1 VCLDLAF
8 DVGGDGVG
16 VGGYRD
22 PHRILRHMGGCI
34 EKSRESLINLV
45 IFVFVADVKRKAR
58 LNTHVPNHVIAPG
71 AFKPDQTKLMELR
84 RTLNLIMK
92 TVGRD
97 SF

>member
-1 VCLDLAF
+1 
-8 DVGGDGVG
+8 
-16 VGGYRD
+16 
-22 PHRILRHMGGCI
+22 
-34 EKSRESLINLV
+34 
-45 IFVFVADVKRKAR
+45 
-58 LNTHVPNHVIAPG
+58 VIAPG

>member
-1 VCLDLAF
+1 MASAWAAIVIRIGSCGTWKCGWL
-8 DVGGDGVG
+8 
-16 VGGYRD
+16 
-22 PHRILRHMGGCI
+22 HR
-34 EKSRESLINLV
+34 EERESLINLV